1 MIASPFLPYRI
12 TEAVVAIKQMKN
24 VFDDPIDATR
34 AYREIHILRKLRH
47 PAIVDLQNVLCPSL
61 GPPTSTFD
69 YMRSRAGHEAAGNL
83 YLVFEYMDSDL
94 QRILKFSTDPLG
106 DMHVRFIMYQ
116 LLDGIRFIH
125 ENNVIHRDLKPA
137 NILVLCQTCK
147 VKIADFGLSRVV
159 GSDLIV
165 SKTEPKAM
173 NSGSSTAT
181 EHELPTPCGP
191 IHSSASQRRP
201 SLSTLQPE
209 GVFPIRPVNIRR
221 GLTRHVVTRWYRA
234 PEIIL
239 LQPYTAAVDIWSIG
253 CIFAELLGMCLASA
267 SKRRA
272 LFPGERY
279 VVSSSIGTVTGSM
292 TQIVLLPSVRVFFSM
307 LCSCGELSAEDLF
320 VPTRSIAAASATNNN
335 ASSNGPGK
343 SLTSASQDENDH
355 HDRILR
361 QSYAAERSQL
371 NVIFDVLGTPP
382 DDDLAY
388 LDGETAKAIRSMPK
402 KTGLQLENIFR
413 HCGADAIDLL
423 RQMLQFDP
431 NKRISAARTLDHPY
445 FKELIEQGYLDE
457 YDGRSLHPVKPMNAD
472 IEKVAESS
480 QYLRDNVRVSVCVG
494 GGVCV
499 FVFVCL
505 TVRVRVCVCLYY
517 KWYR

>member
-1 MIASPFLPYRI
+1 MSQQDVAAIHSFLGKHPRSESTEGTANPNAMPANDATKRSRPMNVPLTMGEFHDWEVTSQYDIVSKLGRGSYGEVVKAKNRYDDGRIDIMFFTRCLKSIRALFFLQYRI

-47 PAIVDLQNVLCPSL
+47 PAIVDLQNVQCPSL
-61 GPPTSTFD
+61 GPPTATFD

-159 GSDLIV
+159 GSDLFV
-165 SKTEPKAM
+165 NKTEPKTLS
-173 NSGSSTAT
+173 SGSSATT
-181 EHELPTPCGP
+181 EHDLPTPCGP

-279 VVSSSIGTVTGSM
+279 V
-292 TQIVLLPSVRVFFSM
+292 
-307 LCSCGELSAEDLF
+307 
-320 VPTRSIAAASATNNN
+320 
-335 ASSNGPGK
+335 
-343 SLTSASQDENDH
+343 H
-355 HDRILR
+355 LR
-361 QSYAAERSQL
+361 
-371 NVIFDVLGTPP
+371 D
-382 DDDLAY
+382 
-388 LDGETAKAIRSMPK
+388 
-402 KTGLQLENIFR
+402 
-413 HCGADAIDLL
+413 DAIGRLCL
-423 RQMLQFDP
+423 
-431 NKRISAARTLDHPY
+431 S
-445 FKELIEQGYLDE
+445 
-457 YDGRSLHPVKPMNAD
+457 RSL
-472 IEKVAESS
+472 S
-480 QYLRDNVRVSVCVG
+480 L
-494 GGVCV
+494 
-499 FVFVCL
+499 
-505 TVRVRVCVCLYY
+505 
-517 KWYR
+517 

>member
-1 MIASPFLPYRI
+1 MSQQDVAAIHSFLGKHPRSESTEGTAYPNTLPANDAAKRPRPMNVPLTMGEFHDWEVTAQYDIVSKLGRGSYGEVVKAKNRYDDGRIDEKEMTRCLKSMSALSSLQHRI
-12 TEAVVAIKQMKN
+12 TEAIVAIKQMKN

-47 PAIVDLQNVLCPSL
+47 PAIVDLQNVQCPSL
-61 GPPTSTFD
+61 GPPTSTFE

-159 GSDLIV
+159 GSDLFV
-165 SKTEPKAM
+165 NKTEPKAL
-173 NSGSSTAT
+173 SCSSSSSAT
-181 EHELPTPCGP
+181 EHDLPTPCGP

-279 VVSSSIGTVTGSM
+279 VH
-292 TQIVLLPSVRVFFSM
+292 RV
-307 LCSCGELSAEDLF
+307 
-320 VPTRSIAAASATNNN
+320 
-335 ASSNGPGK
+335 
-343 SLTSASQDENDH
+343 TSAAIGRLCLCLCLCD
-355 HDRILR
+355 
-361 QSYAAERSQL
+361 QSSYR
-371 NVIFDVLGTPP
+371 
-382 DDDLAY
+382 
-388 LDGETAKAIRSMPK
+388 
-402 KTGLQLENIFR
+402 
-413 HCGADAIDLL
+413 CLL
-423 RQMLQFDP
+423 MC
-431 NKRISAARTLDHPY
+431 
-445 FKELIEQGYLDE
+445 
-457 YDGRSLHPVKPMNAD
+457 
-472 IEKVAESS
+472 VA
-480 QYLRDNVRVSVCVG
+480 L
-494 GGVCV
+494 
-499 FVFVCL
+499 
-505 TVRVRVCVCLYY
+505 
-517 KWYR
+517 